1 MNRPTLLVVD
11 DDSYLRQGLEL
22 VLRNEYHLLFA
33 AGAEAALKLLGE
45 QPVDIVLAD
54 YRMPGMNGLEFLKL
68 VRNCYP
74 DTVRIVLTGHA
85 SADVAIQAMNEA
97 EVYRFL
103 TKPVDRTELMV
114 TLYLAYERLQLERE
128 NRRLYAL
135 IHGDPDLARRLDDHP
150 MEASAAAPAA
160 PAPAVSA

>member
-1 MNRPTLLVVD
+1 MTRPTLLVVD

-22 VLRNEYHLLFA
+22 VLRNEYQLLFA
-33 AGAEAALKLLGE
+33 GSAEVAFRVLGE
-45 QPVDIVLAD
+45 QAVDIVLAD
-54 YRMPGMNGLEFLKL
+54 YRMPGMNGLEFLEL
-68 VRNCYP
+68 VRSCYP
-74 DTVRIVLTGHA
+74 DTVRIVLTSHG

-128 NRRLYAL
+128 NRRLYAM
-135 IHGDPDLARRLDDHP
+135 IHGDPDLARRL
-150 MEASAAAPAA
+150 EEQPAA
-160 PAPAVSA
+160 TSPAILDAVTA

>member
-1 MNRPTLLVVD
+1 MTRPTLLVVD

-22 VLRNEYHLLFA
+22 VLRSEYQLLFA
-33 AGAEAALKLLGE
+33 AGAEAAFKLLGE

-85 SADVAIQAMNEA
+85 SADLAIQAMNEA

-135 IHGDPDLARRLDDHP
+135 IHGDPDLVRRLDDQSA
-150 MEASAAAPAA
+150 EAAAPV
-160 PAPAVSA
+160 PASAVSA